1 MLDLAETSDE
11 TAIPVMLREV
21 EELQNGFPEVVEADF
36 ATQGTCTCE
45 RDMPPKELALQ
56 CERPTLPERYV
67 FVA

>member
-1 MLDLAETSDE
+1 MLDLAATSDE

-45 RDMPPKELALQ
+45 LAPP
-56 CERPTLPERYV
+56 
-67 FVA
+67 